1 MTQLQQHP
9 RPTAENS
16 RCQGTGMQFPLL
28 EKAASTPE
36 HTLPGQGLKLKS
48 FPGVT
53 DTSVLSSIVVLFVCL
68 LSA

>member
-1 MTQLQQHP
+1 
-9 RPTAENS
+9 
-16 RCQGTGMQFPLL
+16 MQFPLL

-53 DTSVLSSIVVLFVCL
+53 DTSVLSSIMVLFVCL
-68 LSA
+68 LST